1 MLKLI
6 KEIATTN
13 ENIIFVGGVAEI
25 IHGTKKTT
33 NDIDIVVL
41 SLNGL
46 EKFGKI
52 NEFETKSILSKS
64 GKRAF
69 IKNEKCQI
77 DIFIENELPEFI
89 QIDDVKYETK
99 KSLINHYEF
108 IFNNTN
114 DPELKKIFETKI
126 KRLKL

>member
-1 MLKLI
+1 MFKLI

-69 IKNEKCQI
+69 IKKEKCQI
-77 DIFIENELPEFI
+77 DIFIEN
-89 QIDDVKYETK
+89 ETK